1 LNPIFVIEKIVVIM
15 NSNAMNTQSPENQP
29 LVSEKTTQLLKLI
42 LFTLG
47 DLHLALP
54 IESVYKILNRS
65 PVYGSGMNQVG
76 VTHSGEEE
84 ITVIDLYQRFFKE
97 SLPDTANRGYLVTM
111 QNKIGELYGI
121 PVTDAPILMDVPLS
135 AIRLLPE
142 SYRRSDTVNIA
153 RHVAVIPQESGTKTI
168 FLLDVDLLLPS

>member
-1 LNPIFVIEKIVVIM
+1 M
-15 NSNAMNTQSPENQP
+15 NSNVMNTQSKENQSV
-29 LVSEKTTQLLKLI
+29 LSEKTTRDRKQVLKLI

-47 DLHLALP
+47 NLHLALP
-54 IESVYKILNRS
+54 IESVYKILNRA
-65 PVYGSGMNQVG
+65 PVHGSGMNQVG

-97 SLPDTANRGYLVTM
+97 SLPEAANGGGYLVTM
-111 QNKIGELYGI
+111 QNKTGELYGI
-121 PVTDAPILMDVPLS
+121 PVADAPILIDVPLS

-153 RHVAVIPQESGTKTI
+153 RHVAVIPQDSGSKTI
-168 FLLDVDLLLPS
+168 FLLDVDLLLPT